1 MHIFNLKCF
10 HYIIWA
16 EKCLTIFCNLGVSF
30 LFLKIDVYNLPN
42 GQDSKLKTI
51 NIKLHEGYAS
61 NYQNMPIDNLNKLSP
76 NRLLRKK
83 VLC

>member
-51 NIKLHEGYAS
+51 NIKLHERAT
-61 NYQNMPIDNLNKLSP
+61 PAITKICPLII
-76 NRLLRKK
+76 
-83 VLC
+83 